1 MFFAIFIVLLLLAM
15 VVHELSHGM
24 IMRKYGIKVP
34 EAGLGLPIAGLPHL
48 AIRVSPAF
56 TFKIHPFLLGA
67 YVRPVGEARIEKLSY
82 QKKAHIYGAGVIA
95 NFIMG
100 FLMTMPWLIVK
111 IAKRP
116 ETWAATLPV
125 LLALMLLTFLLWR
138 FAKKTSAY
146 VFPFLGVVMTGYL
159 VWSIFSAGVKES
171 LMGPVGLVTM
181 ALGFAS
187 FNQVMMWGA
196 LISIGFAMMNLM
208 PFLPLDG
215 GRIMTGFLEDRFD
228 LKQGARKA
236 ITAASTAF
244 FLAIIVLVFFADA
257 SRLIS

>member
-1 MFFAIFIVLLLLAM
+1 MFFIIFIVLILLAM

-34 EAGLGLPIAGLPHL
+34 EAGLGLPISCLPSL
-48 AIRVSPAF
+48 AIRVSPTF

-67 YVRPVGEARIEKLSY
+67 YVMPVEEARIEKLSY
-82 QKKAHIYGAGVIA
+82 LKKAHIYGAGIIA

-100 FLMTMPWLIVK
+100 FLMMIPWVIVK
-111 IAKRP
+111 IVKQP
-116 ETWAATLPV
+116 ETWAASLPILLV
-125 LLALMLLTFLLWR
+125 LILLTFILWR
-138 FAKKTSAY
+138 FSRKMSAY
-146 VFPFLGVVMTGYL
+146 VFPFLGVVMAGYL
-159 VWSIFSAGVKES
+159 AWSIISVGAKES

-187 FNQVMMWGA
+187 FYQVMMWGA
-196 LISIGFAMMNLM
+196 LISVGFAMTNLL

-215 GRIMTGFLEDRFD
+215 GIIMTGFLEDKFD
-228 LKQGARKA
+228 LKQGTKKA
-236 ITAASTAF
+236 ITTASTVF